1 MTERTTSEAG
11 RNPVLVKICGLSTVE
26 TLEAAL
32 DAGADMIGLNFFPK
46 SPRAVSLDAGAALAA
61 QVRGRA
67 EIVALTVDMD
77 DDGIAAIVE
86 AVRPDWL
93 QLHGSEDPDRVAALQ
108 RRFGLGVLK
117 AIGIRTADDLAEVA
131 RHAGIADH
139 LLIDAKP
146 PAGAVLPGGNGVPF
160 DWALLDG
167 IEPGRPYMLSGG
179 LNPANVADAIARTG
193 AGGVDV
199 SSGVETAPGIKDV
212 ALIRAFIAA
221 VRGDTTNM
229 EDRRRSGERIVT

>member
-1 MTERTTSEAG
+1 MTERTTSAAG
-11 RNPVLVKICGLSTVE
+11 RGPVLVKICGLSTAE

-32 DAGADMIGLNFFPK
+32 DAGADMIGLNFFQK
-46 SPRAVSLDAGAALAA
+46 SPRAVSIESGAALAA
-61 QVRGRA
+61 TVRGRA

-77 DDGIAAIVE
+77 DDGLAAIVE

-93 QLHGSEDPDRVAALQ
+93 QLHGHEDPDRVSALQ

-160 DWALLDG
+160 DWGLLDG
-167 IEPGRPYMLSGG
+167 IEQDRPYMLSGG
-179 LNPANVADAIARTG
+179 LNPHNVAEAIARTG

-199 SSGVETAPGIKDV
+199 SSGVETAPGVKDA

-221 VRGDTTNM
+221 VRGASEN
-229 EDRRRSGERIVT
+229 EDSRSIPARG

>member
-1 MTERTTSEAG
+1 MTERTTLATG
-11 RNPVLVKICGLSTVE
+11 RSPVLVKICGLSTAE

-46 SPRAVSLDAGAALAA
+46 SPRSVSIETGAALAA

-77 DDGIAAIVE
+77 DAGLAAIVE

-93 QLHGSEDPDRVAALQ
+93 QLHGHEDPDRVAALQ
-108 RRFGLGVLK
+108 RQFGLGVLK
-117 AIGIRTADDLAEVA
+117 AIGIRTADDLAEVT

-167 IEPGRPYMLSGG
+167 IEPGLPYMLSGG
-179 LNPANVADAIARTG
+179 LNPGNVAEAIARTG
-193 AGGVDV
+193 ARGIDV
-199 SSGVETAPGIKDV
+199 SSGVEAAPGIKDA

-221 VRGDTTNM
+221 VRGGSEN
-229 EDRRRSGERIVT
+229 EDGRSVPARG